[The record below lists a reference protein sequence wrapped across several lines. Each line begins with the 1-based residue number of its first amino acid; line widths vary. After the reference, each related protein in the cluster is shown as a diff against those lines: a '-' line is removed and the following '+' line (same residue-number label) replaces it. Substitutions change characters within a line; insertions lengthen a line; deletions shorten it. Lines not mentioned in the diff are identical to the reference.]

1 VEHLITQFFSQYAY
15 SPWLVYSAICLFMVL
30 SAFGLPIPEEIVLIS
45 AGFVGH
51 MSLHPADFPPPYAG
65 APSVDVKV
73 LAAVAFFAVICSD
86 FLIYQLGKRFGPR
99 LFKMRWFARF
109 ISDESL
115 EKIQRWTRKYGAW
128 TVVIF
133 RFTPGV
139 RFPGH
144 LMCGAMGLSPW
155 RFLAVDTIAAGLSV
169 PTQVLLVSLYG
180 ETILLYFKPFKL
192 YLLAAFAT
200 ALLGFFAYKLFQRFF
215 APAPKPLAVPVN
227 SPSSQDKFSSSQK
240 SNNGL

>member
-1 VEHLITQFFSQYAY
+1 
-15 SPWLVYSAICLFMVL
+15 MVL

-51 MSLHPADFPPPYAG
+51 MALHPADFPPPYAG
-65 APSVDVKV
+65 APSVDIKI
-73 LAAVAFFAVICSD
+73 LAMVAFFAVIASD

-109 ISDESL
+109 ISDEAL

-155 RFLAVDTIAAGLSV
+155 RFIAVDAIAAGLSV
-169 PTQVLLVSLYG
+169 PTQVLLVSFYG
-180 ETILLYFKPFKL
+180 ETILAYFKPFKI
-192 YLLAAFAT
+192 YLLSAFAI
-200 ALLGFFAYKLFQRFF
+200 ALLGFFAYKIFQRFMGRTPETMPVS
-215 APAPKPLAVPVN
+215 ANAVA
-227 SPSSQDKFSSSQK
+227 SPDKFATPHK
-240 SNNGL
+240 SNTPL

>member
-15 SPWLVYSAICLFMVL
+15 APWLVYSAVCIFMLL

-51 MSLHPADFPPPYAG
+51 MALHPVDYPPPFPGAQSVNVKILAG
-65 APSVDVKV
+65 
-73 LAAVAFFAVICSD
+73 VAFVAVICSD

-99 LFKMRWFARF
+99 LFKMRWFARL

-115 EKIQRWTRKYGAW
+115 EKIQGWTRKYGAW

-155 RFLAVDTIAAGLSV
+155 RFVAVDMIAAGISV

-180 ETILLYFKPFKL
+180 ETILHYFKPFKI
-192 YLLAAFAT
+192 YLLSAFAI
-200 ALLGFFAYKLFQRFF
+200 ALVIFFAYRFCHRTF
-215 APAPKPLAVPVN
+215 GNAKSVTPEPAPENSSAVTGRP
-227 SPSSQDKFSSSQK
+227 PF
-240 SNNGL
+240 

>member
-1 VEHLITQFFSQYAY
+1 MEHLITQFFSQYAY
-15 SPWLVYSAICLFMVL
+15 SPLLVYGAICFFMVL

-51 MSLHPADFPPPYAG
+51 MALHPADFPPPYDG
-65 APSVDVKV
+65 APSVNVQV
-73 LAAVAFFAVICSD
+73 LAAVAFVAVICSD

-99 LFKMRWFARF
+99 LFKTRWFARLM
-109 ISDESL
+109 SESSL
-115 EKIQRWTRKYGAW
+115 DKIQRWTRKYGAW
-128 TVVIF
+128 TVVLF

-155 RFLAVDTIAAGLSV
+155 RFVAVDFIAAGISV

-180 ETILLYFKPFKL
+180 ETILLYFKPFRI
-192 YLLAAFAT
+192 YLLCTFAA
-200 ALLGFFAYKLFQRFF
+200 ALVIFLVYRLFKKSFHF
-215 APAPKPLAVPVN
+215 PKREER
-227 SPSSQDKFSSSQK
+227 
-240 SNNGL
+240 

>member
-1 VEHLITQFFSQYAY
+1 MEQVITEFFSQYAY
-15 SPWLVYSAICLFMVL
+15 SPWLVYSAVCLFMIL

-51 MSLHPADFPPPYAG
+51 MALHPADFPPPYPG
-65 APSVDVKV
+65 APSVDVNL
-73 LAAVAFFAVICSD
+73 LAGIAFLAVIASD
-86 FLIYQLGKRFGPR
+86 LLIYQLGKRFGPR
-99 LFKMRWFARF
+99 LFRMRWFARL
-109 ISDESL
+109 ISDSAL

-155 RFLAVDTIAAGLSV
+155 RFIAVDIIAAGLSV
-169 PTQVLLVSLYG
+169 PTQVLLVSMYG
-180 ETILLYFKPFKL
+180 ETILRYFKPFRI
-192 YLLAAFAT
+192 YLLCAFAA
-200 ALLGFFAYKLFQRFF
+200 ALVIFLAYRLCQRGFGAKI
-215 APAPKPLAVPVN
+215 VN
-227 SPSSQDKFSSSQK
+227 ADPDKSR
-240 SNNGL
+240 

>member
-1 VEHLITQFFSQYAY
+1 
-15 SPWLVYSAICLFMVL
+15 MVL

-51 MSLHPADFPPPYAG
+51 MSLHPADYPPPYEG
-65 APSVDVKV
+65 APSVNVKV
-73 LAAVAFFAVICSD
+73 LAAVSFFAVIFSD

-99 LFKMRWFARF
+99 LFRMRWFARL
-109 ISDESL
+109 ISEDAL

-155 RFLAVDTIAAGLSV
+155 RFIAFDFFAAGLSV

-180 ETILLYFKPFKL
+180 ETILHYFKPFKI
-192 YLLAAFAT
+192 YLLSAFAL
-200 ALLGFFAYKLFQRFF
+200 ALLGFFAYKFFQRTFGKRQ
-215 APAPKPLAVPVN
+215 AVTDEPAPPLADDEFAAPHKPN
-227 SPSSQDKFSSSQK
+227 TP
-240 SNNGL
+240 L

>member
-1 VEHLITQFFSQYAY
+1 MEHLITQFFSQYAY

-51 MSLHPADFPPPYAG
+51 MSLHPADFPPPFAG
-65 APSVDVKV
+65 APSVDVKI
-73 LAAVAFFAVICSD
+73 LAAVAFGAVIGSD

-99 LFKMRWFARF
+99 LFKMSWFARF
-109 ISDESL
+109 VSDHSL
-115 EKIQRWTRKYGAW
+115 ERIQRWSRKYGAW

-155 RFLAVDTIAAGLSV
+155 RFIAVDTIAAGLSV

-180 ETILLYFKPFKL
+180 ETILAYFKPFKI
-192 YLLAAFAT
+192 YLLIAFT
-200 ALLGFFAYKLFQRFF
+200 LALLGFSAYRLFQRFNDR
-215 APAPKPLAVPVN
+215 AQKPLPEE
-227 SPSSQDKFSSSQK
+227 
-240 SNNGL
+240 